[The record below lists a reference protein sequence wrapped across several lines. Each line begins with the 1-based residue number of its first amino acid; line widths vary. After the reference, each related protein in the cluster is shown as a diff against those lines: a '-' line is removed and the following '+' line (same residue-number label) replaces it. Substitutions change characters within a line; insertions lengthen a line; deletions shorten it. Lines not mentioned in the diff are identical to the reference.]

1 MGHTGIAFADPGE
14 VARPRFPEL
23 MGIEDQQLSPES
35 DMNEYCFEGII
46 GKSPAIQ
53 KVLEQVAIV
62 APTDATVLLHGET
75 GTGKELVA
83 NAIHNLSCRRG
94 RAFVRMNCAAIPSG
108 LLESEMFGHERG
120 AFTGA
125 LIQKKGRFELADGGS
140 LFLDEI
146 GDISMELQ
154 PKLLRAVQEQEFEHL
169 GSARTI
175 QVNVRIIAATHRD
188 LPAMIREDKFR
199 EDLFYRFNVF
209 PIEIPPLRERR
220 EDIPLLVKYFV
231 AKLSR
236 RMGRQIRSIPEQVTQ
251 TLTNCPWR
259 GNVRELANL
268 IERAV
273 ILSRDGELELPVA
286 ALPVSYSPSV
296 SVPAG
301 SFRDA
306 ETKAIIEAMRAA
318 SGRVAGNGGAAERL
332 GLKRTTLQN
341 KMRRLG
347 ITKAQYQQ

>member
-1 MGHTGIAFADPGE
+1 
-14 VARPRFPEL
+14 
-23 MGIEDQQLSPES
+23 
-35 DMNEYCFEGII
+35 
-46 GKSPAIQ
+46 
-53 KVLEQVAIV
+53 
-62 APTDATVLLHGET
+62 
-75 GTGKELVA
+75 
-83 NAIHNLSCRRG
+83 
-94 RAFVRMNCAAIPSG
+94 
-108 LLESEMFGHERG
+108 MFGHERG
-120 AFTGA
+120 TFTVT
-125 LIQKKGRFELADGGS
+125 LIQKKGRFELADEGS
-140 LFLDEI
+140 LILNEI